1 MAKKFRD
8 LSEREIL
15 ALAISLE
22 EEDARMYVDYA
33 DGLRDTYPDTAK
45 IFDEM
50 RGKET
55 EHHNSLTEMLPEP
68 LRRTH
73 SADSPRGREGPYPA
87 PSGLVVAPLAHQ
99 RRAQAGRGYG
109 LRDRLPPPSKRKRK
123 TPNAAHAAFDIQQP
137 AQEAGRAK
145 ERARN
150 DESLGAPARTLRHC
164 RALVLRTKAAFCV
177 HSASCLCN
185 SGSFTSLRS
194 HQRAEAAAE
203 ECRES
208 EQTAARSQ
216 RSGGGPAWVI
226 GSSVKSWF
234 PWEPAIAQ
242 VLWKAAAAHQVPKP
256 PVGAQR
262 IESRR
267 SKRQRIKVVLVGLFQ
282 QGHRLIF
289 VVQTCVDQGLVG
301 GIREAVIRPAFQLV
315 Q

>member
-1 MAKKFRD
+1 M
-8 LSEREIL
+8 

-226 GSSVKSWF
+226 GSSVKAGSRGN
-234 PWEPAIAQ
+234 
-242 VLWKAAAAHQVPKP
+242 P
-256 PVGAQR
+256 PLHKSYGRPLRR
-262 IESRR
+262 IRSRNRR
-267 SKRQRIKVVLVGLFQ
+267 SERSESKAGDRSASASKWSS
-282 QGHRLIF
+282 
-289 VVQTCVDQGLVG
+289 
-301 GIREAVIRPAFQLV
+301 
-315 Q
+315 